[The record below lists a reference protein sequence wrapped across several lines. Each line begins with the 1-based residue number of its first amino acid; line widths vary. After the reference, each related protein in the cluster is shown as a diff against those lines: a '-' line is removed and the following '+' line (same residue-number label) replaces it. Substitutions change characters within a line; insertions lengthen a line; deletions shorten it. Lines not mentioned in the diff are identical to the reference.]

1 MASQP
6 FTGVNQQPLVFA
18 QIRNGSSAVEENP
31 AKVCVAPSK
40 LYLSVGEFLKLFYLG
55 NGSDYCHE
63 FDKDRKFQVIDYKKH
78 GHKGLYSRVQKD
90 EPSPPEVTIGEAITL
105 SGKVWK
111 FKPTVRVADFFANSL
126 GVPIDCWT
134 ACSRMEISRDLENA
148 DILKYELE
156 SCDEDKEVCSM
167 TAGELYDALNGFPSA
182 DVEDLQ
188 DPDNFKEVQLSIF
201 FENENPDIQPL
212 DLRLCFVLFPT
223 NKVFPL

>member
-78 GHKGLYSRVQKD
+78 GHELLATGIVAK
-90 EPSPPEVTIGEAITL
+90 PEETAVLIGDVITL

-167 TAGELYDALNGFPSA
+167 TAGELHEALNGFPSHSA
-182 DVEDLQ
+182 
-188 DPDNFKEVQLSIF
+188 NNKEVQLSVL
-201 FENENPDIQPL
+201 FENENPDIQSL
-212 DLRLCFVLFPT
+212 DLRLTFVLVS
-223 NKVFPL
+223 N

>member
-31 AKVCVAPSK
+31 AKVCVAPVK
-40 LYLSVGEFLKLFYLG
+40 LRVSVGDFLKLFYLG

-63 FDKDRKFQVIDYKKH
+63 FDKDRKFQVIDYKKWGKH
-78 GHKGLYSRVQKD
+78 RLQAGGVV
-90 EPSPPEVTIGEAITL
+90 SPCEGRLSSAAPVEDVITL
-105 SGKVWK
+105 SGPIWK

-167 TAGELYDALNGFPSA
+167 TAGELHEALNGFPSHSA
-182 DVEDLQ
+182 
-188 DPDNFKEVQLSIF
+188 NNKEVQLSVL
-201 FENENPDIQPL
+201 FENENPDIQSL
-212 DLRLCFVLFPT
+212 DLRLTFVLVS
-223 NKVFPL
+223 N

>member
-78 GHKGLYSRVQKD
+78 GHELLATGIVAK
-90 EPSPPEVTIGEAITL
+90 PEETAVLIGDVITL

-156 SCDEDKEVCSM
+156 RCDED
-167 TAGELYDALNGFPSA
+167 
-182 DVEDLQ
+182 
-188 DPDNFKEVQLSIF
+188 
-201 FENENPDIQPL
+201 
-212 DLRLCFVLFPT
+212 
-223 NKVFPL
+223 